1 LSKQLKQSIMKKY
14 LLELLEQVTPRNEE
28 DKDALMCFLF
38 AVPLFLSIIGALVL
52 ILILMR

>member
-1 LSKQLKQSIMKKY
+1 LSKQLKQTIMKKY